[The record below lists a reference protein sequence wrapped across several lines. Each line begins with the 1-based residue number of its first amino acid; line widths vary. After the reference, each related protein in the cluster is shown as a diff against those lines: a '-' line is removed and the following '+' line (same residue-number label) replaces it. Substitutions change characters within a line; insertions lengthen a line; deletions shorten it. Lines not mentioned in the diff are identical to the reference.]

1 MTLSIITGVL
11 SAFFL
16 FASSI
21 KIFGWQDTI
30 FRVQLEMFESYGLNR
45 TIMRLVG
52 FVELFGAVSIWFS
65 DAFWGPLG
73 ALALMATS
81 VGAIGCH
88 LIFDTWKQ
96 GVPAMITLTLSS
108 VVFWAT
114 KQPLLTSVWSAT

>member
-30 FRVQLEMFESYGLNR
+30 FRVQLEMFENYGLNR

-52 FVELFGAVSIWFS
+52 VVELFGAVAIWGS
-65 DAFWGPLG
+65 GSLWGPLG
-73 ALALMATS
+73 ALALMGTS
-81 VGAIGCH
+81 AGAICCH

-96 GVPAMITLTLSS
+96 GVPAMISLTLSS
-108 VVFWAT
+108 FAFWT
-114 KQPLLTSVWSAT
+114 IKQPLLAMVW